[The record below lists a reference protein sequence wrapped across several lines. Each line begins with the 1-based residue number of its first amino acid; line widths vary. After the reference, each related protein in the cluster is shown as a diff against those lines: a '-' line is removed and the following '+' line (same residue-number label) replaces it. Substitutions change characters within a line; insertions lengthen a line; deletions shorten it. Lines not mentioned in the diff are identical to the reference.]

1 MPERRSA
8 VDAGRIGVDTGERD
22 KNLVTASQDTSETE
36 TPSCSASSPDVAKV
50 DAQPQ
55 VHSAWWCSAYAYV
68 IQQTCDIMSHVW
80 WHPHLCQLLSAPRLS
95 TVIRTETRSPGNGTA
110 AYLL

>member
-1 MPERRSA
+1 MPERKNS
-8 VDAGRIGVDTGERD
+8 VDAVRIGVDTAERD
-22 KNLVTASQDTSETE
+22 NNLMASQETSETE
-36 TPSCSASSPDVAKV
+36 TPSCSASSPDVTKV
-50 DAQPQ
+50 GAQPQ
-55 VHSAWWCSAYAYV
+55 VHSARWCGTDV

-80 WHPHLCQLLSAPRLS
+80 RHPQLCQLLSAPRLS